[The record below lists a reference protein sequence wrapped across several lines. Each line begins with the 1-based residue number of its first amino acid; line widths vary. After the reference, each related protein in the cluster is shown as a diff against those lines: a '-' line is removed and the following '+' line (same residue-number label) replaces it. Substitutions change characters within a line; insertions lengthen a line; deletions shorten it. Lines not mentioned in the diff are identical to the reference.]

1 MKAVFLHEKCKNA
14 KMQKCTGLISH
25 TRARTIYN
33 EGELNKEATVSKM
46 EIVCKYANKY
56 IYLHYKKEDL

>member
-1 MKAVFLHEKCKNA
+1 MHEA
-14 KMQKCTGLISH
+14 YFSH
-25 TRARTIYN
+25 ARVQRYN